1 MKDKKI
7 TIKNHKLSLL
17 QIVRNAV
24 QLVSFILIPG
34 LFITV
39 FYSFKDI
46 WTSVIGGTFVFSEQI
61 SNILIVA
68 AALLITFIWGRVF
81 CGFFCSFGL
90 LQDLLWLGGKHIPF
104 HPQISEKTERG
115 LKLIK
120 YFVLAFVVLG
130 VWTFALPGDSVW
142 SPWTVFGAF
151 TSFSSL
157 PAKEIVLSVGGLLLL
172 VTVIGSLLIE
182 RFFCKYFCPLG
193 AVFSLVSRF
202 RLFGVKKKTVGCGN
216 CRFCTK
222 KCAMALP
229 LYKYDKVSS
238 GECINC
244 LKCVSACP
252 RNNAAVEAAPA
263 VTGTVAAAA
272 LAGMIFVGPIP
283 EPAITESEKAQIVQT
298 FETETNVT
306 EATGKYADGVYNG
319 TGQGYKGNVSVT
331 VTVEGGQIT
340 DITVKS
346 HRDDSQY
353 FSKAKS
359 GVIARIISS
368 QGTDVST
375 VSGATFSSRGII
387 EAVKNALS
395 FGAYTDNDTE
405 QTTGTESET
414 EPVKDHTAEET
425 TDDTTGNKEKAGA
438 FADGV
443 YTGTG
448 TGLRGTT
455 AVSVTVSGGKIIDIT
470 VTSYKDDRQYFTR
483 AQSGVINAILSS
495 QSINVSTVSGATFSS
510 NSIIEAV
517 ANALDLEFTNPN
529 SSMSGGHGGRH

>member
-7 TIKNHKLSLL
+7 TIKKHKLSLL
-17 QIVRNAV
+17 QIIRNAV
-24 QLVSFILIPG
+24 QFVSFILVPA
-34 LFITV
+34 LFITI

-61 SNILIVA
+61 SNILIA
-68 AALLITFIWGRVF
+68 TAALLITFIWGRVF

-104 HPQISEKTERG
+104 HPQISEKAERG

-142 SPWTVFGAF
+142 SPWAVFGAF
-151 TSFSSL
+151 TSFGSL
-157 PAKEIVLSVGGLLLL
+157 PAKEIVLSIGGLLLL
-172 VTVIGSLLIE
+172 LTIMGSLFIE

-193 AVFSLVSRF
+193 AIFSLVSRF
-202 RLFGVKKKTVGCGN
+202 RLFGVKKKTDGCGN
-216 CRFCTK
+216 CRLCTK
-222 KCAMALP
+222 KCALALP

-252 RNNAAVEAAPA
+252 RGNAEIKAAPA

-283 EPAITESEKAQIVQT
+283 EPTGANTEIVQIVHT
-298 FETETNVT
+298 VETDTDT
-306 EATGKYADGVYNG
+306 SEATGKYADGVYAG
-319 TGQGYKGNVSVT
+319 TGQGYKGKVSVT
-331 VTVEGGQIT
+331 VTVEGGEIT
-340 DITVKS
+340 DITVNS
-346 HRDDSQY
+346 YRDDSQY
-353 FSKAKS
+353 FSKAQS
-359 GVIARIISS
+359 GIISRIISS
-368 QGTDVST
+368 QDTDVST
-375 VSGATFSSRGII
+375 VSGATFSSKGII

-395 FGAYTDNDTE
+395 SGEYEDTVSKTETGTATETEDTTEGTSKETTEIITDN
-405 QTTGTESET
+405 
-414 EPVKDHTAEET
+414 
-425 TDDTTGNKEKAGA
+425 KENTGA

-443 YTGTG
+443 YIGTG

-455 AVSVTVSGGKIIDIT
+455 AVSVTVSGGVITDIT
-470 VTSYKDDRQYFTR
+470 VTSYQDDRQYFTK
-483 AQSGVINAILSS
+483 AQSGVISAILAK

-517 ANALDLEFTNPN
+517 ADALDLEFTNPN

>member
-1 MKDKKI
+1 M
-7 TIKNHKLSLL
+7 
-17 QIVRNAV
+17 
-24 QLVSFILIPG
+24 
-34 LFITV
+34 
-39 FYSFKDI
+39 
-46 WTSVIGGTFVFSEQI
+46 
-61 SNILIVA
+61 
-68 AALLITFIWGRVF
+68 
-81 CGFFCSFGL
+81 
-90 LQDLLWLGGKHIPF
+90 
-104 HPQISEKTERG
+104 
-115 LKLIK
+115 
-120 YFVLAFVVLG
+120 
-130 VWTFALPGDSVW
+130 
-142 SPWTVFGAF
+142 
-151 TSFSSL
+151 
-157 PAKEIVLSVGGLLLL
+157 
-172 VTVIGSLLIE
+172 
-182 RFFCKYFCPLG
+182 
-193 AVFSLVSRF
+193 
-202 RLFGVKKKTVGCGN
+202 
-216 CRFCTK
+216 
-222 KCAMALP
+222 
-229 LYKYDKVSS
+229 
-238 GECINC
+238 
-244 LKCVSACP
+244 
-252 RNNAAVEAAPA
+252 
-263 VTGTVAAAA
+263 TGTVAAAA

-283 EPAITESEKAQIVQT
+283 EPAITESETAQIVQT
-298 FETETNVT
+298 VETETNVT
-306 EATGKYADGVYNG
+306 EATGKYADGVYTG
-319 TGQGYKGNVSVT
+319 TGQGYKGKVSVT

-340 DITVKS
+340 DITVNS
-346 HRDDSQY
+346 YRDDSQY
-353 FSKAKS
+353 FSKARS

-368 QGTDVST
+368 QDTDVST

-395 FGAYTDNDTE
+395 SGAYTDNDTE

-425 TDDTTGNKEKAGA
+425 TDDTTDNKEKAGA